1 MKRGLVVLDP
11 AEVAAD
17 EWRARVEA
25 VAHSVAAQGVDVAL
39 VYGDVSR
46 SDDIAYLT
54 NLCVYWNEG
63 VLAVPAEGEPVF
75 LTKLSP
81 RVHPWMRQVSTVT
94 EIRSGR
100 GFAELVTAYLADREP
115 GTLGLVD
122 ADLWPASVIEQITA
136 ALPEWRT
143 KRLGGIVREKRVVPS
158 DAELALL
165 RHGGRVVA
173 EGVTKADVGAIEAT
187 VRGQGFLDVFVHR
200 TTTTD
205 GVTSTRVTGQYR
217 TGWLQAARC
226 GGAAPDWATA
236 LNDSLRR
243 AIAAT
248 KAGATERE
256 LGAVADATV
265 TWVNQADLATGGDYA
280 GHDEDTPL
288 RAGEVVVIAVDV
300 LFGDGGYAVVADTVL
315 VGENGA
321 ETLTEGGQGDA
332 HSVQ

>member
-1 MKRGLVVLDP
+1 VKRGLVVLDP
-11 AEVAAD
+11 AEVAD
-17 EWRARVEA
+17 QEWRARVEG
-25 VAHSVAAQGVDVAL
+25 VANSVAANGVDVAL

-63 VLAVPAEGEPVF
+63 VLAVPAQGEPTF

-81 RVHPWMRQVSTVT
+81 RVHPWMRKVSTVT

-100 GFAELVTAYLADREP
+100 SFADLVTAYLADRTP

-122 ADLWPASVIEQITA
+122 AGLWPASVIDQITA
-136 ALPEWRT
+136 ALPDWRT
-143 KRLGGIVREKRVVPS
+143 KRLGGIVRDRRLVPS

-165 RHGGRVVA
+165 RQGGRVL
-173 EGVTKADVGAIEAT
+173 ADGLTETDIGAVERT
-187 VRGQGFLDVFVHR
+187 LRGQGFLDVFVHR

-217 TGWLQAARC
+217 TGWVQAARLT
-226 GGAAPDWATA
+226 GATPDWATA
-236 LNDSLRR
+236 LTGSLAK
-243 AIAAT
+243 AIAAAR
-248 KAGATERE
+248 AGATGRR
-256 LGAVADATV
+256 LAAAADATV

-280 GHDEDTPL
+280 GHDEDAPL
-288 RAGEVVVIAVDV
+288 RAGAVVVIAVDV
-300 LFGDGGYAVVADTVL
+300 LFGDGGYAAVADTVL
-315 VGENGA
+315 IGEDGA
-321 ETLTEGGQGDA
+321 EILTGGGQGDA